1 MAKKKKSKGSGN
13 PVLDALT
20 EMLSVMSPEEKMQ
33 LMVDLKNIAQSGSLL
48 DDVLEDTY
56 TYQRPDYTKEVKP
69 LAGYLQTLLCAAL
82 PSDVLHAYEVAHNE
96 MVSLSHQEQEDAMFN
111 FFMRILADG
120 LTRSFTQEENATSLP
135 MVAGFQ
141 LVDDF
146 KLTGL
151 FDIILE
157 LLKQNMDFYEF
168 YFGTFEDTI
177 TLILAHVGVG
187 HLDELKETIK
197 TEGFLPEAY
206 PIIFKAVVQMAVENP
221 FCRLQVLVWAAD
233 VLKSCVEVTIPAMTM
248 DRLVEALAEIKAVD
262 LLPLVKD
269 IYKQFNIQ
277 PVIIK
282 GGFKEIT
289 KLLSKGTDERIVGFA
304 DFKELLNLLLEGE
317 DCNFDVDNYWFND
330 DDDEED
336 DDGDNWFIGA
346 DDEWDADDERDADT
360 LFYKECG
367 YKPGKPKANPAK
379 PKAKPARKGKRKY
392 ALILDVTLKGSPR
405 KVYRQLVVPS
415 DLTLNHLGE
424 ILVRAV
430 GWEGYHLNQ
439 FIAGKTYYAE
449 PSDDAWVVGMQE
461 DASKCTI
468 GSLLSRVKSKI
479 KWEYDFGDSWVHEIT
494 LVEKQAVDDNET
506 VKVELLKGSGA
517 CPPEDCGGVCGYRH
531 LLNVLK
537 NPADEEYEEMIEWLG
552 GGFDPKSFSLTAARN
567 KVKGYLQN

>member
-1 MAKKKKSKGSGN
+1 
-13 PVLDALT
+13 
-20 EMLSVMSPEEKMQ
+20 
-33 LMVDLKNIAQSGSLL
+33 
-48 DDVLEDTY
+48 
-56 TYQRPDYTKEVKP
+56 
-69 LAGYLQTLLCAAL
+69 
-82 PSDVLHAYEVAHNE
+82 
-96 MVSLSHQEQEDAMFN
+96 
-111 FFMRILADG
+111 MRILADG
-120 LTRSFTQEENATSLP
+120 LTRSFAQEANATALP
-135 MVAGFQ
+135 MIAGFQ

-146 KLTGL
+146 QLTGL
-151 FDIILE
+151 LDIILE
-157 LLKQNMDFYEF
+157 LLKQDMDFYEF

-187 HLDELKETIK
+187 HLDELKEMIK

-221 FCRLQVLVWAAD
+221 FCRLQVLAWAAD
-233 VLKSCVEVTIPAMTM
+233 VLKSCVEVTIPAMAM
-248 DRLVEALAEIKAVD
+248 DWLVVALAEIKAVD

-269 IYKQFNIQ
+269 IYKQFDIQ

-282 GGFKEIT
+282 GGIKEIT

-317 DCNFDVDNYWFND
+317 DCNFDVDDYWFND
-330 DDDEED
+330 DEE
-336 DDGDNWFIGA
+336 
-346 DDEWDADDERDADT
+346 ERDADA

-367 YKPGKPKANPAK
+367 YKPAKPAK
-379 PKAKPARKGKRKY
+379 PKAKTARKGKRKY
-392 ALILDVTLKGSPR
+392 ALVLDVTLKGSPR

-439 FIAGKTYYAE
+439 FIDGETYYSE
-449 PSDDAWVVGMQE
+449 LSDDDWMVDMLE

-468 GSLLSRVKSKI
+468 GSLLSRVNSKI
-479 KWEYDFGDSWVHEIT
+479 KWEYDFGDSWIHEIT
-494 LVEKQAVDDNET
+494 QVEKQAVDDNEM
-506 VKVELLKGSGA
+506 VKVQLLKGSGA

-537 NPADEEYEEMIEWLG
+537 NPADEEYEEMVGWLG
-552 GGFDPKSFSLTAARN
+552 GRFDPKAFSLAAA
-567 KVKGYLQN
+567 QNRVMEYQQN

>member
-1 MAKKKKSKGSGN
+1 MAKKKKGKGSGN

-33 LMVDLKNIAQSGSLL
+33 LMADLENIAQSGSPL
-48 DDVLEDTY
+48 DDMLEDAY

-69 LAGYLQTLLCAAL
+69 LASYLQTLLCAAL
-82 PSDVLHAYEVAHNE
+82 PSDVLHAYEEAHNE
-96 MVSLSHQEQEDAMFN
+96 MVSLSHQEQEDAMRN

-120 LTRSFTQEENATSLP
+120 LTRSFAQEANATALP

-151 FDIILE
+151 LDIILE
-157 LLKQNMDFYEF
+157 LLKQDMDFYEF
-168 YFGTFEDTI
+168 YFGAFEEAI

-187 HLDELKETIK
+187 HLDGLKETIK

-206 PIIFKAVVQMAVENP
+206 PVIFKAVVQMAVENP
-221 FCRLQVLVWAAD
+221 FCRLQVLAWAAD
-233 VLKSCVEVTIPAMTM
+233 VLKSCVEVTIPAMAM
-248 DRLVEALAEIKAVD
+248 DWLVEALAEIKAVD

-269 IYKQFNIQ
+269 IYKQFDIQ
-277 PVIIK
+277 PMIIN
-282 GGFKEIT
+282 GGIKEIT

-317 DCNFDVDNYWFND
+317 ACNFDVDDYLFNDDD

-336 DDGDNWFIGA
+336 DDDWFV
-346 DDEWDADDERDADT
+346 DDDDERDADA
-360 LFYKECG
+360 LFFKECG
-367 YKPGKPKANPAK
+367 YKPSKPAK
-379 PKAKPARKGKRKY
+379 PKAETARKGKRKY
-392 ALILDVTLKGSPR
+392 ALTLDVTLKGSPR

-415 DLTLNHLGE
+415 DLPLNHLGE

-449 PSDDAWVVGMQE
+449 PSDEAWIIGMQE

-479 KWEYDFGDSWVHEIT
+479 KWEYDFGDSWIHEIT
-494 LVEKQAVDDNET
+494 LVEKQAVDDNEM
-506 VKVELLKGSGA
+506 VKVQLLKGSGA
-517 CPPEDCGGVCGYRH
+517 CPPEDSGGVDGYRH

-537 NPADEEYEEMIEWLG
+537 NPADEEYEEMVGWLG
-552 GGFDPKSFSLTAARN
+552 GSFDPKAFSLAAARN
-567 KVKGYLQN
+567 RVMEYQQN

>member
-13 PVLDALT
+13 PVLDALS

-33 LMVDLKNIAQSGSLL
+33 LMVDLKNIAQSGSLQ

-96 MVSLSHQEQEDAMFN
+96 MVSLSHQEQEDAMLN

-120 LTRSFTQEENATSLP
+120 LTRSFAQEENATSLP

-233 VLKSCVEVTIPAMTM
+233 VLKSCVEETIPAMTM
-248 DRLVEALAEIKAVD
+248 DWLVEALAEIKAVD

-269 IYKQFNIQ
+269 IYKKFDIQ
-277 PVIIK
+277 PMLFK

-330 DDDEED
+330 DDEDED

-346 DDEWDADDERDADT
+346 DDERDADDECDADA

-367 YKPGKPKANPAK
+367 YKPGK

-392 ALILDVTLKGSPR
+392 ALILDITLKGSPR

-430 GWEGYHLNQ
+430 GWEGYHLDQ
-439 FIAGKTYYAE
+439 FIDG
-449 PSDDAWVVGMQE
+449 
-461 DASKCTI
+461 
-468 GSLLSRVKSKI
+468 
-479 KWEYDFGDSWVHEIT
+479 
-494 LVEKQAVDDNET
+494 
-506 VKVELLKGSGA
+506 
-517 CPPEDCGGVCGYRH
+517 
-531 LLNVLK
+531 
-537 NPADEEYEEMIEWLG
+537 
-552 GGFDPKSFSLTAARN
+552 
-567 KVKGYLQN
+567 